1 LIHRRIRFGTAA
13 LPGILVPEGAD
24 CVELQICP
32 IKELLRLVKTEEM
45 TGCAAIL
52 SSAYPMDPQR
62 LGSVSFIFRQYE
74 DLDYECAGRSFSR
87 EDARAFE
94 IFLRN
99 LDPEVHTLYCCCDAG
114 ESRSP
119 AVAAAVMRYW
129 GMDDLPVWQNPH
141 YHPNMLVFDL
151 LTRELN
157 VPVSDEDK
165 DARLY
170 ENMQAFRT
178 AIRGRKIPGAQRTR

>member
-1 LIHRRIRFGTAA
+1 MCST
-13 LPGILVPEGAD
+13 
-24 CVELQICP
+24 
-32 IKELLRLVKTEEM
+32 
-45 TGCAAIL
+45 
-52 SSAYPMDPQR
+52 
-62 LGSVSFIFRQYE
+62 
-74 DLDYECAGRSFSR
+74 
-87 EDARAFE
+87 
-94 IFLRN
+94 
-99 LDPEVHTLYCCCDAG
+99 
-114 ESRSP
+114 
-119 AVAAAVMRYW
+119 AAVMQHF
-129 GMDDLPVWQNPH
+129 GLDDMQIWDNPH